1 MDNSTTSQAATPH
14 LPSLYLA
21 SPTARLQPSTSRWA
35 PPCNGDL
42 EQELH
47 RWGGYPSQLTQGT
60 IADCFWKHPLG
71 GASGFPGPFSA
82 GPHQAWLLEAPGRD
96 RGHSWTGIGGVSVG
110 VHTHMAFPWGSH
122 HEGCPLGRL
131 MEGSHAPEEL
141 IHGPADPGEAR
152 TPRGKVTLCSM
163 PGSRRF
169 C

>member
-35 PPCNGDL
+35 LPCNGDL

-47 RWGGYPSQLTQGT
+47 RQGGYPSQLTQGT

-96 RGHSWTGIGGVSVG
+96 RGHSWTGIGGLVWGCIHIWHFPGGAIMRG
-110 VHTHMAFPWGSH
+110 VPW
-122 HEGCPLGRL
+122 E
-131 MEGSHAPEEL
+131 
-141 IHGPADPGEAR
+141 D
-152 TPRGKVTLCSM
+152 
-163 PGSRRF
+163 
-169 C
+169 